1 MEDESEANKSR
12 LEQARKEEG
21 FRETYNT
28 LMADTLSEYQ
38 EKLWERVNLADYEEV
53 KTDSFFE
60 VYRNY
65 FPED

>member
-1 MEDESEANKSR
+1 
-12 LEQARKEEG
+12 
-21 FRETYNT
+21 
-28 LMADTLSEYQ
+28 MADTLSEYQ